1 MLPVSRI
8 GFVDVMPPFAFSKS
22 SITGMLAS
30 KNFENSWQYSIF
42 QVYLRAHFNLNYS
55 NFSGFAVID
64 FPSKN
69 HGHFYSKKYTS
80 IARFPIIKITII
92 EDYLHN
98 TEFCLAG
105 YLRKPKQAFGSD
117 DTIIL
122 HRILPLQRDQVVLQN
137 EICTKC

>member
-22 SITGMLAS
+22 SITGMPAS
-30 KNFENSWQYSIF
+30 KIFENHGSIAYF
-42 QVYLRAHFNLNYS
+42 RFTSEHILTSIIVG

-80 IARFPIIKITII
+80 ITRFPIIKLTII
-92 EDYLHN
+92 KDYLHT

-105 YLRKPKQAFGSD
+105 YLRKPKQAFGTD

-122 HRILPLQRDQVVLQN
+122 HRILPLQRG
-137 EICTKC
+137 